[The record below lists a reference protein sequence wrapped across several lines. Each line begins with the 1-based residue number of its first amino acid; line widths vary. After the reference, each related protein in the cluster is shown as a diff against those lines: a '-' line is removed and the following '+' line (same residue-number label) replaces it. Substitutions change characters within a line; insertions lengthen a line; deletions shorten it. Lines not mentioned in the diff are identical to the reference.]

1 MTAKIAATTIVA
13 WIEIFRCASACCRED
28 AQRTVERESRS
39 QVSNPEPGAVKP
51 RHECAG
57 QREACG
63 ILIATEQ
70 GYKMLEGDLEQGEK
84 GNHEESGPGKL
95 VAWQLRRS
103 DCTRNGT
110 QRRCN
115 DSRSATTPIDG
126 GVGGWLARVWRLIV
140 HPVRRPEP
148 WRD

>member
-1 MTAKIAATTIVA
+1 MPPLVAARMPS
-13 WIEIFRCASACCRED
+13 EPASP
-28 AQRTVERESRS
+28 VERESRS
-39 QVSNPEPGAVKP
+39 QVSNTEPGAVKP

-103 DCTRNGT
+103 DCTRDGT

-126 GVGGWLARVWRLIV
+126 GVGGWLARV
-140 HPVRRPEP
+140 
-148 WRD
+148 